1 MTLLTVK
8 PAIDPR
14 KTVRREFLTAIIAV
28 IKNVLSPISDAVI
41 INADVRNEEKKLVFV
56 VLGSILLI
64 LYDKTIIKTT
74 KLHYYFLRINKA
86 GKQ

>member
-41 INADVRNEEKKLVFV
+41 INADVRNEEKKLAFV

-64 LYDKTIIKTT
+64 LFHLTT
-74 KLHYYFLRINKA
+74 KNNNKNN
-86 GKQ
+86 